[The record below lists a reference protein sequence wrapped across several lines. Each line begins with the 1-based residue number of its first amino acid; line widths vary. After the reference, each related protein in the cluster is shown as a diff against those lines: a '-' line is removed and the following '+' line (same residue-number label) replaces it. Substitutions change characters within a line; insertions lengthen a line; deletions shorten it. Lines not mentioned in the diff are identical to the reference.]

1 MLEEQ
6 VGNCGVAI
14 SGWNSNRLKHSHC
27 AESKTANYEE
37 VTLATAS
44 SHLPSLRP
52 SRALGWM
59 YGFLCKVSSCGA
71 SLPHWGRGWGSNSPS
86 THSVATSREA
96 KVRVLVIAS
105 VSELKISWG
114 FVYFSTSGL
123 NPFSPFFP
131 HCQHHSV
138 RYLHLPGLSP
148 SSLSHLLT
156 SGFVSLIC
164 APVTIWLPSL
174 DTLDVIF

>member
-1 MLEEQ
+1 MLKVKQ
-6 VGNCGVAI
+6 QTMKKSHWLQPLHTYQACGQA
-14 SGWNSNRLKHSHC
+14 GLWNECMDSFARS
-27 AESKTANYEE
+27 
-37 VTLATAS
+37 
-44 SHLPSLRP
+44 LP
-52 SRALGWM
+52 
-59 YGFLCKVSSCGA
+59 CGA
-71 SLPHWGRGWGSNSPS
+71 SSPYWGRGWGSNSPS
-86 THSVATSREA
+86 THSVAISRET

-105 VSELKISWG
+105 VSELKIWRG

-138 RYLHLPGLSP
+138 RYLHLPGLLP

-164 APVTIWLPSL
+164 ALVMVWLPSL